1 MNKISVI
8 VPIYNVEKYLP
19 TCLNSII
26 NQTYKNLEIL
36 LINDGSSDNS
46 GEICEN
52 YAKMDNRIHVFHKRN
67 EGVSSARNL
76 GIDLSVGD
84 FISFVDPD
92 DFLDLNLYEIVISNM
107 EKYNADII
115 CFNCYDVIN
124 EKLLVKKNVIDNI
137 TIYDNK
143 ESFGTDYFNKYNM
156 TLNVPWN
163 KLCRKEIFDNIR
175 FPYKKGHEDVF
186 IAMSVYMNAKKIMV
200 IPNNLYYY
208 RVNRKDSTMY
218 NFNLKSNKV
227 DLDFIESRIIWAID
241 YRTMCPNI
249 KESYEWLFHV
259 YKVSLDQIL
268 FSDDREKYL
277 MYEKFLIDIL
287 KKMLRD
293 KSSLKIKIGI
303 LKRIINIDLYCKLR
317 RIIKK

>member
-124 EKLLVKKNVIDNI
+124 EKL
-137 TIYDNK
+137 
-143 ESFGTDYFNKYNM
+143 
-156 TLNVPWN
+156 
-163 KLCRKEIFDNIR
+163 
-175 FPYKKGHEDVF
+175 
-186 IAMSVYMNAKKIMV
+186 
-200 IPNNLYYY
+200 
-208 RVNRKDSTMY
+208 
-218 NFNLKSNKV
+218 
-227 DLDFIESRIIWAID
+227 
-241 YRTMCPNI
+241 
-249 KESYEWLFHV
+249 
-259 YKVSLDQIL
+259 
-268 FSDDREKYL
+268 
-277 MYEKFLIDIL
+277 
-287 KKMLRD
+287 
-293 KSSLKIKIGI
+293 
-303 LKRIINIDLYCKLR
+303 
-317 RIIKK
+317 

>member
-143 ESFGTDYFNKYNM
+143 ESFGTDYFN
-156 TLNVPWN
+156 
-163 KLCRKEIFDNIR
+163 
-175 FPYKKGHEDVF
+175 
-186 IAMSVYMNAKKIMV
+186 
-200 IPNNLYYY
+200 
-208 RVNRKDSTMY
+208 
-218 NFNLKSNKV
+218 
-227 DLDFIESRIIWAID
+227 II
-241 YRTMCPNI
+241 
-249 KESYEWLFHV
+249 
-259 YKVSLDQIL
+259 
-268 FSDDREKYL
+268 
-277 MYEKFLIDIL
+277 
-287 KKMLRD
+287 
-293 KSSLKIKIGI
+293 
-303 LKRIINIDLYCKLR
+303 
-317 RIIKK
+317 